1 MQSIQRTQPY
11 LCARCLRAS
20 AQRHQPQTAYFSRRY
35 ASSDGTP
42 PESTGDVTDKDS
54 KEQGALSRRLAQMS
68 EESLETGGR
77 SARKAVE
84 EAGFSQDLK
93 DELEAK
99 IANASFKSEHAN
111 AFAEANLPS
120 NADRATRDIAGAKA
134 WTGSESLE
142 DATLRMLTDAHK
154 PMRGTP
160 KAPSLRAPS
169 KIDTG
174 RPSRKEGPGTKL
186 LNARDRTS
194 AYAWTKDPNMPEEER
209 EKIRK
214 EMKHR
219 FQGGTPISTPRG
231 VPRWP
236 NDVDTPVQQNPQ
248 VATGH
253 AATLQRLIQ
262 TVRRAIPWH
271 ERANSQTT
279 RPRRWRPPV
288 SGHGTARFDDLR
300 NHPFSSAPLAAATD
314 GTSNGTPVPTDTLR
328 SNGQSRNS
336 HHRRDSG
343 GASRPIRASALSPSQ
358 RALIGA
364 RGSAVPVSPSK
375 AARRASLTQNGGKAS
390 LPLDRH
396 VRSTQPDNGYGTS
409 CAPTPQIDVEHG
421 TTRTAELIQRFP
433 EPPVTSDS
441 VPDSTPQPAATMAK
455 AQGWSLFP
463 RSSTPVKVRSLSD
476 LQTWIR
482 GRSTPV
488 TEASCN
494 EVQEHPLRRSA
505 SATPNDAPTPLA
517 PSASLDTYTL
527 PRPTFDG
534 QGVIANHS
542 PERTAINQ
550 DNDGED
556 ESPDRPAI
564 RGESRA
570 RYRYS
575 GTPIYELD
583 AASLRSHDERTEQRE
598 LADSQLDGGE
608 ATAPGGNST
617 SVPLLESQPPSRVIS
632 SRTATSRYFSAE
644 SQVNSRQSNNAISGL
659 VGDAAQQPSQ
669 RSAQDWN
676 NGARV
681 NVKPEHSCSERAG
694 CVSQHP
700 FQRVTL
706 QNFRMPDLSVQ
717 NGNVGRLS
725 QVQQLPVNSQ
735 RSSNRQ
741 DENGF
746 PLEPV
751 TITTHGRM
759 CRHGKLLSIRE
770 PRRKLLK
777 KNKNFVR
784 PDRIPQPISN
794 LDGGEAAPSPLS
806 AQDIH
811 TSTAQPSS
819 APQVL
824 SAQIAADQPS
834 YEALVPTSTPQLPL
848 QPSPSQP
855 ILHRHYSHTTS
866 PTLQTSPSAP
876 SLARPPTNHTAVTLP
891 GSLSGTT
898 TSAGGAANPSTTAL
912 ASTVAG
918 ANLPENARRATLAP
932 TLHTSGE
939 HTQRSLFRPS
949 SIPLPFLHR
958 AKGTWRTRMNRTKC
972 WRCELHRCHK
982 TGWAKVRKALEW
994 TCLCRFKAY
1003 VEDSSDDEVMGEV
1016 GRDHHG

>member
-1 MQSIQRTQPY
+1 MPPY
-11 LCARCLRAS
+11 K
-20 AQRHQPQTAYFSRRY
+20 
-35 ASSDGTP
+35 P
-42 PESTGDVTDKDS
+42 PE
-54 KEQGALSRRLAQMS
+54 R
-68 EESLETGGR
+68 
-77 SARKAVE
+77 
-84 EAGFSQDLK
+84 
-93 DELEAK
+93 
-99 IANASFKSEHAN
+99 
-111 AFAEANLPS
+111 
-120 NADRATRDIAGAKA
+120 
-134 WTGSESLE
+134 
-142 DATLRMLTDAHK
+142 
-154 PMRGTP
+154 
-160 KAPSLRAPS
+160 
-169 KIDTG
+169 
-174 RPSRKEGPGTKL
+174 
-186 LNARDRTS
+186 
-194 AYAWTKDPNMPEEER
+194 
-209 EKIRK
+209 
-214 EMKHR
+214 
-219 FQGGTPISTPRG
+219 ISTPRG

-236 NDVDTPVQQNPQ
+236 NDVDTPVQQSPQ

-271 ERANSQTT
+271 EKANSQTT

-300 NHPFSSAPLAAATD
+300 DHPFSSAPLATTSD
-314 GTSNGTPVPTDTLR
+314 GTSDGTAIAIETVK
-328 SNGQSRNS
+328 SNGQSQNS
-336 HHRRDSG
+336 HHRRTRG
-343 GASRPIRASALSPSQ
+343 GASRTTRANALSPSQ
-358 RALIGA
+358 RALTGA
-364 RGSAVPVSPSK
+364 RGSAVPVSPSR

-390 LPLDRH
+390 LPLDRT
-396 VRSTQPDNGYGTS
+396 VRSPQPENGRGIS
-409 CAPTPQIDVEHG
+409 SAPSPQTDVEHG
-421 TTRTAELIQRFP
+421 TTRTVELIQRFP
-433 EPPVTSDS
+433 KPPATSDS
-441 VPDSTPQPAATMAK
+441 VPDSVSQPAAATAR
-455 AQGWSLFP
+455 AHVWSLFP
-463 RSSTPVKVRSLSD
+463 RSSTPVKVRSLSN

-482 GRSTPV
+482 GRSKPV
-488 TEASCN
+488 IEASCN

-505 SATPNDAPTPLA
+505 SATPNDTPTPLA
-517 PSASLDTYTL
+517 PLTSLDAYTL
-527 PRPTFDG
+527 PPPTFDG

-556 ESPDRPAI
+556 ESPDRPAV

-608 ATAPGGNST
+608 AAAPGGHST
-617 SVPLLESQPPSRVIS
+617 SVPLFESQPPSRVIS

-644 SQVNSRQSNNAISGL
+644 SQANSRKSNNAISGL

-669 RSAQDWN
+669 GSAQDWN
-676 NGARV
+676 HGARV

-694 CVSQHP
+694 CVNQHP

-706 QNFRMPDLSVQ
+706 QNCRMPDLSVQ

-751 TITTHGRM
+751 TITSHGRM

-777 KNKNFVR
+777 DKNLRR
-784 PDRIPQPISN
+784 PDKIPQPISN
-794 LDGGEAAPSPLS
+794 LDGGEAAPSPMS

-811 TSTAQPSS
+811 TSTAQPST

-824 SAQIAADQPS
+824 SAQTAPCHPS
-834 YEALVPTSTPQLPL
+834 SHEAPVATNAPQLPL

-855 ILHRHYSHTTS
+855 TLHRHYSHTTS

-876 SLARPPTNHTAVTLP
+876 SLARPPTNNTAVTLP

-912 ASTVAG
+912 ASTAAG

-932 TLHTSGE
+932 TVHTSGE

-949 SIPLPFLHR
+949 SIPAPYLHR

-1003 VEDSSDDEVMGEV
+1003 VEDSSDDEVMGEL